1 MTTVQYTR
9 SEWRDCFSSESF
21 SNFEFKT
28 TTVPSSEVEEIY
40 FPLVSLIKKWRDANL
55 ERNTLLEHALHLRSN
70 RVSPFIIGI
79 AGSVAAGKS
88 TTSRLIADL
97 MKTLF
102 PELKIETVSTDH
114 FLYPN
119 AELQTRGIMNR
130 KGFPES
136 YDWDR
141 LHQVLS
147 DVKQGKEQV
156 STPVYSHAV
165 YDITG
170 EEHILNQPDILILE
184 GINVLQAGYGFR
196 PISDWLDFK
205 LYVDAEED
213 FVFNWYWKRIQTL
226 VLTADEDP
234 SSYFH
239 QFKSMDDAAL
249 FAFAKR
255 IWRDINAVN
264 LHDYILP
271 SRERADLI
279 LKKGPDH
286 AIQTV
291 QLKVSWL
298 GEH

>member
-9 SEWRDCFSSESF
+9 SEWRACFSGESASDF
-21 SNFEFKT
+21 DFNT
-28 TTVPSSEVEEIY
+28 TTVPASEVKDIY
-40 FPLVSLIKKWRDANL
+40 LPLVSFITKWRDANI
-55 ERNTLLEHALHLRSN
+55 ERTHLLEQAIHLHSR
-70 RVSPFIIGI
+70 RTAPFIIGV

-88 TTSRLIADL
+88 TTSRLIEDL
-97 MKTLF
+97 IKVLF
-102 PELKIETVSTDH
+102 PELKIETLSTDH

-119 AELQTRGIMNR
+119 AELHTRGIMNR

-147 DVKQGKEQV
+147 DVKSGKEHV
-156 STPVYSHAV
+156 NTPIYSHAV

-170 EEHILNQPDILILE
+170 EDKILDQPDILILE
-184 GINVLQAGYGFR
+184 GINVLQAGHGFR

-205 LYVDAEED
+205 LYVDADED
-213 FVFNWYWKRIQTL
+213 YVFNWYWKRVQNL
-226 VLTADEDP
+226 VMTADQNP
-234 SSYFH
+234 ASYFH
-239 QFKSMDDAAL
+239 QFKNMDQADL

-255 IWRDINAVN
+255 IWRDINAIN

-286 AIQTV
+286 AIHTI
-291 QLKVSWL
+291 QLQASWM
-298 GEH
+298 GN

>member
-9 SEWRDCFSSESF
+9 SEWRACFSGGSAPD
-21 SNFEFKT
+21 FEFKT
-28 TTVPSSEVEEIY
+28 TTVPALDVEDIY
-40 FPLVSLIKKWRDANL
+40 IPLVSFITKWRDANIERTKHL
-55 ERNTLLEHALHLRSN
+55 EQLLRLTPRKT
-70 RVSPFIIGI
+70 VPFIIGV

-88 TTSRLIADL
+88 TTSRLIVEL
-97 MKTLF
+97 LTTLF
-102 PELKIETVSTDH
+102 PDLKVEMLSTDH

-119 AELQTRGIMNR
+119 AELQTRGIMDR

-136 YDWDR
+136 YDWDK
-141 LHQVLS
+141 LHLVLS
-147 DVKQGKEQV
+147 DIKNGNEDVF
-156 STPVYSHAV
+156 TPIYSHAV

-170 EEHILNQPDILILE
+170 ELNVLKQPDILVLE
-184 GINVLQAGYGFR
+184 GINVLQAGYGSR

-205 LYVDAEED
+205 LYVDADEE
-213 FVFNWYWKRIQTL
+213 FVFNWYWKRVQSL
-226 VLTADEDP
+226 VLTADQDP

-239 QFKSMDDAAL
+239 QFKSMDESAL

-279 LKKGPDH
+279 LKKGADH
-286 AIQTV
+286 AIQTIEL
-291 QLKVSWL
+291 QASWI
-298 GEH
+298 GN